1 MAFKYKYNYASPD
14 WYKMLREFAKKNKQ
28 FQTDAERYIW
38 KFIRNSQLGVKF
50 NRQYIIGD
58 YIVDFVC
65 LEKKLIIE
73 IDGGYHSEYE
83 QIEKDENR
91 TDNLKAMGFNVVR
104 YANEEICREIE
115 GVLNDIKEQLYNNNH
130 E

>member
-1 MAFKYKYNYASPD
+1 MGFKYKHNYASPD
-14 WYKMLREFAKKNKQ
+14 WYRLLKEFAKKNKQ
-28 FQTDAERYIW
+28 FATDAESHIW
-38 KFIRNSQLGVKF
+38 NYLRGSQLGVKF

-83 QIEKDENR
+83 QIEKDEHR
-91 TDNLKAMGFNVVR
+91 TEKLKGMGFNVIR
-104 YANEEICREIE
+104 FANEEIFANIE
-115 GVLNDIKEQLYNNNH
+115 LVISKIKEQFIK
-130 E
+130 